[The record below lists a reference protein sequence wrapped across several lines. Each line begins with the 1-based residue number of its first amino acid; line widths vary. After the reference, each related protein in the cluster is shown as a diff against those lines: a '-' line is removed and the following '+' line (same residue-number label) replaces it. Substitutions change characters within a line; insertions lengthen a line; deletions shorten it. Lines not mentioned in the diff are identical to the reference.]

1 MFRSK
6 YLIASAILASAVST
20 AAFGAVANIL
30 PTDSFTAIPNANG
43 TNVFIY
49 SGYYYSFETTES
61 FLKYDLSSLA
71 APQGQ
76 QLVINSVTMT
86 ANYSA
91 STFGDPFTQ
100 SLYPV
105 VDDSWTG
112 GAIAWASRPTAGAT
126 AVASDTRPAAWSN
139 VTMFNSTAGFVS
151 LVQQEA
157 DGDGTLSVMFKAID
171 LGTPPTPET
180 VGGAN
185 QHAEYYPFSSGA
197 TAPRLDIDYS
207 YAPVP
212 EPASFGLIGTSL
224 MFMLTRRRSRSEV

>member
-6 YLIASAILASAVST
+6 YLIASAVLASAVST
-20 AAFGAVANIL
+20 AAYGAVANIL
-30 PTDSFTAIPNANG
+30 PSDSFTAIPNSSG

-112 GAIAWASRPTAGAT
+112 GAIAWASRPTSGAT

-151 LVQQEA
+151 LVQQEV
-157 DGDGTLSVMFKAID
+157 DGDGTLSMMFKAID
-171 LGTPPTPET
+171 LGPTSN
-180 VGGAN
+180 GGNAD
-185 QHAEYYPFSSGA
+185 QHAEYYPAGDSSGR
-197 TAPRLDIDYS
+197 APRLDVDYTF
-207 YAPVP
+207 VP

-224 MFMLTRRRSRSEV
+224 MFMLARRRSRSGV